1 MVMDKTYVLLRNEEF
16 KKIVLDFLD
25 QFDFVSNVQIEDIEL
40 IFDFDGTTEQL
51 YMVENNLDG
60 LWLQYQQQNNGFTF
74 I

>member
-74 I
+74 S

>member
-16 KKIVLDFLD
+16 KKTVLDFLG
-25 QFDFVSNVQIEDIEL
+25 QFDFVSNVQIDDIEL
-40 IFDFDGTTEQL
+40 TFDFDGTTEQL

-74 I
+74 S

>member
-16 KKIVLDFLD
+16 KKIVLDFLG
-25 QFDFVSNVQIEDIEL
+25 QFDFVSNVQIDDIEL
-40 IFDFDGTTEQL
+40 TFDFDGTTEQL

-74 I
+74 S